1 MFKKIKEIHYKELF
15 LYGFYLSYIGLT
27 SLATVIDFWIGSHVD
42 AMVDFISVFIAAVS
56 FWYYLKTK
64 NYELASIALFWI
76 ASGVILLF
84 VIQNGFDI
92 SIIFTLLIP
101 MVAFILL
108 STKKVILHVGIYF
121 CLLALIFA
129 YGYVAFEAHP
139 LLHQAKHISAYLIAM
154 LFVIAFGIFYHIAIE
169 QSYQALETAN
179 RQKTF
184 LLKEIHHRVK
194 NNLNIIASILGI
206 QKFETDS
213 IEVHTLID
221 QNRLRLES
229 MAMAHEILYQH
240 DNLANIDFE
249 LYMKRLTEHIL
260 KIESH
265 KEDIR
270 IEIQMLPLALSIETM
285 IQFGLMVNE
294 LMTNSLKYAFEE
306 EGGTISIRLEKEQGA
321 YLFTYADNGKGYDST
336 MVKNG
341 FGSSLIEMVIEQ
353 LDGELV
359 LSTLNGVEYK
369 ILLKGLGNENIN
381 R

>member
-27 SLATVIDFWIGSHVD
+27 SLATIIDFMIENYDD
-42 AMVDFISVFIAAVS
+42 ALIDFISVLFAAGS
-56 FWYYLKTK
+56 FWFYLKSK
-64 NYELASIALFWI
+64 NFELASIALFWI

-84 VIQNGFDI
+84 VIQNEFDI

-108 STKKVILHVGIYF
+108 STKKVVLHVGIYF
-121 CLLALIFA
+121 FLLAIVFL
-129 YGYVAFEAHP
+129 YGYTEFDSHP
-139 LLHQAKHISAYLIAM
+139 LLYQAKHISAYIIAM

-169 QSYQALETAN
+169 HSYQALESAN

-213 IEVHTLID
+213 KEVHELIE

-229 MAMAHEILYQH
+229 MAMAHEILYQQ
-240 DNLANIDFE
+240 DSLANIDFE
-249 LYMKRLTEHIL
+249 LYMKKLTAHIL
-260 KIESH
+260 KTESH
-265 KEDIR
+265 GDT
-270 IEIQMLPLALSIETM
+270 IEMQIKIMPLALNIETM

-294 LMTNSLKYAFEE
+294 LMTNSIKYAFENQSGVISIMLSQQE
-306 EGGTISIRLEKEQGA
+306 EG
-321 YLFTYADNGKGYDST
+321 YLFIYEDNGQGFDINHT
-336 MVKNG
+336 QNG
-341 FGSSLIEMVIEQ
+341 FGSSLIGMVVEQ
-353 LDGELV
+353 LEGELH
-359 LSTLNGVEYK
+359 LSSSHGVRYE
-369 ILLKGLGNENIN
+369 ILFKGLKSEDTNC
-381 R
+381 

>member
-1 MFKKIKEIHYKELF
+1 MFKKIREIHYKELF

-27 SLATVIDFWIGSHVD
+27 SLATVIDFLIENYDD
-42 AMVDFISVFIAAVS
+42 ALIDFISVLIAGIS

-64 NYELASIALFWI
+64 DYELASIALFWI

-129 YGYVAFEAHP
+129 YGYVEFEAHP
-139 LLHQAKHISAYLIAM
+139 LLHQAKHMSAYLIAM

-213 IEVHTLID
+213 IEVHNLID

-249 LYMKRLTEHIL
+249 LYMKKLTAHIL
-260 KIESH
+260 KTESH
-265 KEDIR
+265 GNVVV
-270 IEIQMLPLALSIETM
+270 EIKMLPLSLSIETL

-294 LMTNSLKYAFEE
+294 LMTNSIKYAFEKRA
-306 EGGTISIRLEKEQGA
+306 GIITISLTKKKEA
-321 YLFTYADNGKGYDST
+321 YLFTYADNGIGYDSS
-336 MVKNG
+336 KIKSG
-341 FGSSLIEMVIEQ
+341 FGSSLVEMIIDQ
-353 LDGELV
+353 LDGELTFH
-359 LSTLNGVEYK
+359 SSQGVQYE
-369 ILLKGLGNENIN
+369 ILLKGLENENTHS
-381 R
+381 